1 MPTATNWRPSH
12 ATSRVFTSEE
22 RSVQIIKS
30 LDVARS
36 EPAETNLPAPKAT
49 APVGAPRRRVV
60 QAMPG
65 VVLLASTMKSLLE
78 VALPPAVATL
88 MRPVVAPA
96 GTVTLI
102 CVGAALTSVA
112 ATLLKLTVVA
122 PATKFRP
129 WIDTLCPAAAAVG
142 VKPEMSG
149 GAGPAGG
156 VPDGAPDG
164 APPPPP
170 PPPHAPRPAAKP
182 STARFSQRRTLRV
195 DVRRPF
201 ISHPTLRRRRI
212 MRLPARADK
221 EEVPRHGR
229 SDKSS

>member
-78 VALPPAVATL
+78 VALPPAVPTL

-122 PATKFRP
+122 PATKPRP
-129 WIDTLCPAAAAVG
+129 WIVTLCPTAALAGA
-142 VKPEMSG
+142 KAEISG
-149 GAGPAGG
+149 GVVPTGGEPAGG
-156 VPDGAPDG
+156 VPDG

-170 PPPHAPRPAAKP
+170 PPPLQEPRPAARP
-182 STARFSQRRTLRV
+182 SAARPSQRRTLRV
-195 DVRRPF
+195 DVRRLFMSRP
-201 ISHPTLRRRRI
+201 RRVRK
-212 MRLPARADK
+212 RAGLCDSFQRVDK
-221 EEVPRHGR
+221 
-229 SDKSS
+229 

>member
-65 VVLLASTMKSLLE
+65 VVLLASTTKSLLV
-78 VALPPAVATL
+78 VALPPAVPTL
-88 MRPVVAPA
+88 MGPVVAPA

-129 WIDTLCPAAAAVG
+129 WIVTLCPTAALAGAT
-142 VKPEMSG
+142 PESSG
-149 GAGPAGG
+149 GAVPAGG
-156 VPDGAPDG
+156 VPEG
-164 APPPPP
+164 APPRPSPPLQE
-170 PPPHAPRPAAKP
+170 PRPAARP
-182 STARFSQRRTLRV
+182 STARLSQRCTLRV

-201 ISHPTLRRRRI
+201 MTSPVCQDASGSA
-212 MRLPARADK
+212 PDYAFAGAC
-221 EEVPRHGR
+221 P
-229 SDKSS
+229 